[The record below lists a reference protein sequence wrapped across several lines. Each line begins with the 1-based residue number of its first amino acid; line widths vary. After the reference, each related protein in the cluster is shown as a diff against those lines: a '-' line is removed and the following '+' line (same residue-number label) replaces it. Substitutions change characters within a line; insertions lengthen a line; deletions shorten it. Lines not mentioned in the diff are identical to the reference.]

1 MYGVTVSELWNGASG
16 FSQVAVVAAII
27 LALYVITNKS
37 FFLYAAAI
45 IFVLGIVSVDTV
57 QGNPANESIGTLLC
71 FGSAAIFVYQIID
84 GSSGKIWSII
94 GFIVGAFLTGAV
106 RLGWK

>member
-1 MYGVTVSELWNGASG
+1 MYGVTVSELWNGAGG
-16 FSQVAVVAAII
+16 FNQVAIVVAII

-106 RLGWK
+106 RLG

>member
-106 RLGWK
+106 RLG

>member
-1 MYGVTVSELWNGASG
+1 MCGVTASELCNGASG

-94 GFIVGAFLTGAV
+94 GFIVGTFLTGAV
-106 RLGWK
+106 RLG

>member
-45 IFVLGIVSVDTV
+45 IFVLGIVSVDTA
-57 QGNPANESIGTLLC
+57 QGNYVGESIGTLLC
-71 FGSAAIFVYQIID
+71 FGCAAIFVYQIID
-84 GSSGKIWSII
+84 GSSGKIWSVIAFII
-94 GFIVGAFLTGAV
+94 GVVHEKHSAH
-106 RLGWK
+106 

>member
-1 MYGVTVSELWNGASG
+1 MYGITVSELWNGASG

-106 RLGWK
+106 RLG